1 MISEL
6 HAAILQAAITL
17 GIAGLVALL
26 YRRYHKPYFLW
37 WSIAWTLYLGRL
49 LAIGIYVVTRESLW
63 LFVHQVMTGWTALA
77 LLWSALV
84 FSRGA
89 RLHPRYLL
97 VALFP
102 PVWSAFAIYHFGV
115 ADQFLYAAVP
125 AVVFLSG
132 ATLWTAWVFFRFRR
146 QTGSNGALLLGS
158 AFLLWGIHH
167 LDYPLLRA
175 RGAWNPWGYYL
186 DIIFALAVGTGILL
200 LVLEDIDRGLGAMA
214 ALSGDLQRGSAPDA
228 TAALLGRALV
238 LPGVRGSA
246 LYDRATGRFL
256 RGVGACAG
264 WEGETPPA
272 SALPLMREAVE
283 GRRAISATGWD
294 APDGLGTRPPFPF
307 AAVLPVERAKR
318 VAGALVIVG
327 DARDPFTA
335 LNDSFLIALGQQVG
349 AALEHAD
356 LTDRLRAR
364 SDDLERL
371 SARMLDQH
379 EDERRRLSR
388 ELHDETAQV
397 FAAVKLQLG
406 LLSEEVPAPQARQLQ
421 QVVALVDDGI
431 TSIRSVTD
439 QLRPSLLDDL
449 GLLPAVRALVG
460 DSESRTGIAATLT
473 APAVLPPVS
482 SDGELAIF
490 RAVQEG
496 LANVARHS
504 DARRADVTIFAS
516 PERLLVTVDD
526 DGRGPGSAVPR
537 AGLAG
542 MRERLAA
549 LGGQVELT
557 TRPGGG
563 GRLAITLPLVREEN
577 EE

>member
-1 MISEL
+1 MTSEL
-6 HAAILQAAITL
+6 HPATLQAAITL

-26 YRRYHKPYFLW
+26 YRRYRKPYFLW

-49 LAIGIYVVTRESLW
+49 LAIGVYVLTRKPVW
-63 LFVHQVMTGWTALA
+63 LFVHQVVTGWTALA

-89 RLHPRYLL
+89 KLRPAYLL
-97 VALFP
+97 FALFP
-102 PVWSAFAIYHFGV
+102 PIWSAFAIYHFGV

-125 AVVFLSG
+125 AVAFLSG

-146 QTGSNGALLLGS
+146 QTGSNGALLLGFS
-158 AFLLWGIHH
+158 FLLWGIHH

-228 TAALLGRALV
+228 TVALLGRALM

-264 WEGETPPA
+264 WEGQSPPT
-272 SALPLMREAVE
+272 SALPWMQEAVE
-283 GRRAISATGWD
+283 ERRAISATGWE
-294 APDGLGTRPPFPF
+294 APETVGNRPPFPF

-335 LNDSFLIALGQQVG
+335 LDDSFLIALGQQVG

-364 SDDLERL
+364 SEDLERL

-397 FAAVKLQLG
+397 FAMVKLQLG
-406 LLSEEVPAPQARQLQ
+406 LLAEEVAAPQARQLA

-460 DSESRTGIAATLT
+460 DSETRTGIAATLT
-473 APAVLPPVS
+473 APDALPPVS

-504 DARRADVTIFAS
+504 DARQADVTILAS
-516 PERLLVTVDD
+516 GGDLIVTVDD
-526 DGRGPGSAVPR
+526 DGRGPGAAVAR

-549 LGGQVELT
+549 LGGRVELT
-557 TRPGGG
+557 TRAEGG
-563 GRLAITLPLVREEN
+563 GRLMIALPLAGTAMEE
-577 EE
+577 

>member
-1 MISEL
+1 MIPEL
-6 HAAILQAAITL
+6 HPAILQATITL
-17 GIAGLVALL
+17 GIASLVALL

-146 QTGSNGALLLGS
+146 QTGSNGALLLGF

-264 WEGETPPA
+264 WEGQTPPA
-272 SALPLMREAVE
+272 SALPWMREAVD

-294 APDGLGTRPPFPF
+294 APDTLGKRPPFPF

-335 LNDSFLIALGQQVG
+335 LDDSFLIALGQQVG

-364 SDDLERL
+364 SEDLERL
-371 SARMLDQH
+371 SSRMVDQH

-397 FAAVKLQLG
+397 FAMVKLQLG
-406 LLSEEVPAPQARQLQ
+406 LLAEEVPAPQARQLA

-473 APAVLPPVS
+473 APDALPPVS

-504 DARRADVTIFAS
+504 DARRADVTIAAS
-516 PERLLVTVDD
+516 ADTLLVTVDD

-542 MRERLAA
+542 MRERMVA
-549 LGGQVELT
+549 LGGHVELT
-557 TRPGGG
+557 TRAGGG
-563 GRLAITLPLVREEN
+563 GRLLITLPLVRELR

>member
-1 MISEL
+1 MNPEL
-6 HAAILQAAITL
+6 HAAILQAAITF

-37 WSIAWTLYLGRL
+37 WSIAWTLYLSRL

-89 RLHPRYLL
+89 RLRPAYLL

-102 PVWSAFAIYHFGV
+102 PIWSAFAIYHFGV
-115 ADQFLYAAVP
+115 EDQFLYAAVP
-125 AVVFLSG
+125 AVAFLSG

-146 QTGSNGALLLGS
+146 QTGSSGALLLGFS
-158 AFLLWGIHH
+158 FLLWGIHH

-186 DIIFALAVGTGILL
+186 DIVFALAVGTGILL

-264 WEGETPPA
+264 WEGQAPPA
-272 SALPLMREAVE
+272 SALPWMREAVE
-283 GRRAISATGWD
+283 DCRAISAAGWD
-294 APDGLGTRPPFPF
+294 APDGVGKRSPFPF

-335 LNDSFLIALGQQVG
+335 LDDSFLVALGQQVG

-364 SDDLERL
+364 SEDLERL
-371 SARMLDQH
+371 SARMLEQH

-397 FAAVKLQLG
+397 FAMVKLQLG
-406 LLSEEVPAPQARQLQ
+406 LLAEEVPAPQARQLE

-460 DSESRTGIAATLT
+460 DSETRTGIAATLT
-473 APAVLPPVS
+473 SPEALPPVS
-482 SDGELAIF
+482 PDGELAIF

-504 DARRADVTIFAS
+504 DARRADVTITAS
-516 PERLLVTVDD
+516 PDLLAVTVDD
-526 DGRGPGSAVPR
+526 DGRGPGGARPR

-557 TRPGGG
+557 TRSGGG
-563 GRLAITLPLVREEN
+563 GRLAITLPLVRELTRE
-577 EE
+577 

>member
-1 MISEL
+1 MNPEL
-6 HAAILQAAITL
+6 HAASLQAAITL

-63 LFVHQVMTGWTALA
+63 LFVHQVMTGWTGLA

-89 RLHPRYLL
+89 RLKPGYLL

-115 ADQFLYAAVP
+115 EDQFLYAAVP
-125 AVVFLSG
+125 AVAFLSG

-146 QTGSNGALLLGS
+146 QTGSSGALLLGFS
-158 AFLLWGIHH
+158 FLLWGIHH

-264 WEGETPPA
+264 WEGEAPPA
-272 SALPLMREAVE
+272 SALGWMREAVE
-283 GRRAISATGWD
+283 GRRAISATGWS
-294 APDGLGTRPPFPF
+294 APETAEQRPPFPF
-307 AAVLPVERAKR
+307 AAVLPVERARR

-335 LNDSFLIALGQQVG
+335 LDDSFLVALGQQVG

-364 SDDLERL
+364 SGDLERL

-431 TSIRSVTD
+431 TSIRSVTE

-473 APAVLPPVS
+473 APETLPPVS

-504 DARRADVTIFAS
+504 DARRADVTIIAS
-516 PERLLVTVDD
+516 PELLLVTVDD

-549 LGGQVELT
+549 LGGQVALT

-563 GRLAITLPLVREEN
+563 GRLAITLPLKQESAEE
-577 EE
+577 